1 LLTNKPFKNPIMKNL
16 FFVSLMLLG
25 TTLGVVSCGED
36 KPTQETKSED
46 STTNV
51 ETQSVEQDS
60 VVLENQK

>member
-1 LLTNKPFKNPIMKNL
+1 MKNV

-25 TTLGVVSCGED
+25 TTLGVVSCGE
-36 KPTQETKSED
+36 KKENETTQETKSED

-51 ETQSVEQDS
+51 ETQSVKQDT

>member
-1 LLTNKPFKNPIMKNL
+1 MKNL

-36 KPTQETKSED
+36 KPTQEAKSED

-51 ETQSVEQDS
+51 ETQSVEQDT

>member
-1 LLTNKPFKNPIMKNL
+1 MKNL

-25 TTLGVVSCGED
+25 TTLGVVSCGE
-36 KPTQETKSED
+36 KKENETTQETKSED

-51 ETQSVEQDS
+51 ETQSVEQDT

>member
-1 LLTNKPFKNPIMKNL
+1 MKNV

-25 TTLGVVSCGED
+25 TTLGVVSCGE
-36 KPTQETKSED
+36 KKENETTQETKSED